1 MEDRLR
7 FGLLGPVQ
15 AWAGDRPVVL
25 GPPMQRAV
33 LAALLLHANRV
44 TSVDELVDLLWEA
57 GPPRTARKNVQLYVW
72 RLRKL
77 LGDRLVS
84 SPPGYRIAVDPAD
97 LDLTRFEDLLRA
109 ARTSVRAGRCE
120 RAGALYRSALDLWR
134 GEPLADV
141 AGIGTFGA
149 GAARLDRLRLAAYE
163 EYVDVELDLDRHQA
177 VLPLLDDLVTRYPLH
192 ERFAE
197 QQVTTLHHLG
207 RRGAAVDAYLRCRR
221 TLADE
226 LGLRPG
232 PVLQRLGELARGPA
246 DPPAPGPRGSA
257 LRELP
262 HTVAAFVGRQRELG
276 VLRERLTD
284 RRGPAIPLCV
294 VTGPAGVGKS
304 ALAIRA
310 AHQVADA
317 FPDGQLYAD
326 LRGATAGLQP
336 AAPIDVLGRFLRVLG
351 VADNAVPAEVAE
363 ASARLRSLLADR
375 RLLLVLDNAHDAA
388 QVRPLI
394 PAGTRCAVLVTSRR
408 NLVDVDG
415 AGHLELDV
423 LTDADAVELLVR
435 LAGGPRVAAE
445 ADTAALLV
453 RRLGGLPLAI
463 RIAGARL
470 AARPNWTLATLA
482 DRLHDE
488 RRRLH
493 ELRLGDIAVRTSF
506 LVSYQHLAD
515 PMATRLFRLLGAV
528 DGPDVTA
535 PVAAVLLDVDPPQAL
550 DALDEL
556 VDARLL
562 DETATGRYAM
572 HDLIRLFARERAGD
586 EPPAD
591 RDAAVDRMLAHHL
604 DLTRHALG
612 LLRPGTRT
620 PPITGPPR
628 FVDADTALAWLTTE
642 RTNLVAATVQA
653 AGSTAH
659 ARHGADLAD
668 SLFLFFEMSGHVA
681 DWLTVDRAGIDAAV
695 RLGDRVTEARLRHD
709 LAVAYF
715 YLHRPDEAARH
726 LEHSLLVSR
735 AAGDDE
741 GRARALNQFGVL
753 HGMAGDYER
762 AAEFFKDSLRLRR
775 KLGDERSC
783 AAAQG
788 NIGMAY
794 RLAGRLEESVRHCRA
809 AASLARRAAAPE
821 VEVNALGNLGE
832 VQCML
837 GRYSSALRYL
847 RRSLAIAGVPAN
859 ERNRGSIMGTL
870 ADAYLGA
877 GRPGPAIRYAEL
889 AVEAMRRA
897 DFRHGEALA
906 LRRAGRMLCAHGD
919 PGRGIEQLRL
929 ALALFTD
936 LKLPEAAE
944 VRAELRAARPIRP

>member
-1 MEDRLR
+1 MA
-7 FGLLGPVQ
+7 P
-15 AWAGDRPVVL
+15 AAG
-25 GPPMQRAV
+25 Q
-33 LAALLLHANRV
+33 
-44 TSVDELVDLLWEA
+44 
-57 GPPRTARKNVQLYVW
+57 
-72 RLRKL
+72 
-77 LGDRLVS
+77 
-84 SPPGYRIAVDPAD
+84 
-97 LDLTRFEDLLRA
+97 FEDHREA
-109 ARTSVRAGRCE
+109 EPTQDHRTHHGQ
-120 RAGALYRSALDLWR
+120 
-134 GEPLADV
+134 AD
-141 AGIGTFGA
+141 
-149 GAARLDRLRLAAYE
+149 
-163 EYVDVELDLDRHQA
+163 
-177 VLPLLDDLVTRYPLH
+177 
-192 ERFAE
+192 
-197 QQVTTLHHLG
+197 
-207 RRGAAVDAYLRCRR
+207 
-221 TLADE
+221 
-226 LGLRPG
+226 
-232 PVLQRLGELARGPA
+232 
-246 DPPAPGPRGSA
+246 
-257 LRELP
+257 
-262 HTVAAFVGRQRELG
+262 
-276 VLRERLTD
+276 
-284 RRGPAIPLCV
+284 
-294 VTGPAGVGKS
+294 
-304 ALAIRA
+304 
-310 AHQVADA
+310 
-317 FPDGQLYAD
+317 
-326 LRGATAGLQP
+326 
-336 AAPIDVLGRFLRVLG
+336 
-351 VADNAVPAEVAE
+351 
-363 ASARLRSLLADR
+363 
-375 RLLLVLDNAHDAA
+375 
-388 QVRPLI
+388 
-394 PAGTRCAVLVTSRR
+394 
-408 NLVDVDG
+408 
-415 AGHLELDV
+415 
-423 LTDADAVELLVR
+423 
-435 LAGGPRVAAE
+435 
-445 ADTAALLV
+445 
-453 RRLGGLPLAI
+453 
-463 RIAGARL
+463 
-470 AARPNWTLATLA
+470 
-482 DRLHDE
+482 
-488 RRRLH
+488 
-493 ELRLGDIAVRTSF
+493 F

-628 FVDADTALAWLTTE
+628 FTDADTALAWLTTE

-653 AGSTAH
+653 AGSAAH
-659 ARHGADLAD
+659 ARRGADLAD